1 MKFIAHSRF
10 SRLLCILLLSS
21 SLTACLHWVR
31 AFQTYLQLND
41 FDQHFTI
48 NDHDTFIVYFNDPIL
63 YSNDLLLL
71 AKLEPSEKKFTTNGE
86 KWRYHFRK
94 VDALQK
100 LTDPELSFF
109 FDLEFNQQKR
119 VSAWIFSPL
128 FLEIA
133 PPKFLEASLRSLAG
147 GKIDKLKRQLKASS
161 HVKVEAKLPKKKTVI
176 AQLGKPIKVINEGE
190 QTVYYYHFLLDTSK
204 IEEGYESRA
213 LSVVKLTFDNKT
225 NELTRMGGRFA
236 GLKISIKYRRY
247 LKEEK

>member
-1 MKFIAHSRF
+1 MKFILNSRF
-10 SRLLCILLLSS
+10 TRLLCILLLGI
-21 SLTACLHWVR
+21 SLTACLHWMR

-48 NDHDTFIVYFNDPIL
+48 NDHDTFIVYFNDPVL

-71 AKLEPSEKKFTTNGE
+71 AKLEPSEKTPIENGE
-86 KWRYHFRK
+86 KWRYRFRK
-94 VDALQK
+94 VDKLQK
-100 LTDPELSFF
+100 LVEPNLSFF
-109 FDLEFNQQKR
+109 FDLEFNQKKQ
-119 VSAWIFSPL
+119 VAAWIFSPL

-161 HVKVEAKLPKKKTVI
+161 HVKINAKLPKKK
-176 AQLGKPIKVINEGE
+176 KVISELGEPIEVVDEGE
-190 QTVYYYHFLLDTSK
+190 QSVYYYHFLLDTPK
-204 IEEGYESRA
+204 IEKGYESRA

-247 LKEEK
+247 LEEVK